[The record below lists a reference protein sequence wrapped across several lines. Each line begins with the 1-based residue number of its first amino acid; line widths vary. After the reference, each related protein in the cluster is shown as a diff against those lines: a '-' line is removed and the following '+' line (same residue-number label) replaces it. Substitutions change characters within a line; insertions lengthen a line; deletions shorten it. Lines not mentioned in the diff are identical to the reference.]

1 MSLQFLGQKSW
12 HPASKANQKRIWV
25 AEQQAKEREERERQ
39 KAKEVRK
46 AAEALQAQE
55 AAAAAGDVAAA
66 RCVASAQVNFLYAAP
81 PGLPEA
87 KEAADK
93 KHQKEEDEAVR
104 EFRRR
109 AERRGDSQRS
119 KLERY
124 VGRRAEETLTI
135 KDQVERFP
143 ILKDAPV
150 EGKYTETI
158 KVNFNPLGLRL
169 RNVRCIRCGEWGH
182 QSGDRECKLRDQ
194 NPNGEWRWEDPVT
207 EINKLKSA
215 KQDLV
220 LRRGALPLEMQ
231 EAAVEEFEILQ
242 SDDEDV
248 EAAFLATLSTKEKK
262 KLMKKL
268 KKQSR
273 DDSSSGNSVA
283 SDSADKP
290 HELYNLLAPPDY
302 VLCVVGPVAMV
313 FLISPHSPFLLP
325 TPSNASIDFA
335 LDRPYLII
343 VGLVAVFVILL
354 LLMELLIF
362 LLFGNLR
369 LHLAPLTLVLL
380 WSGALCSYLRLE
392 REAEQPMTNDKL
404 DIRYFFHGEYFSF
417 EAYARLL
424 GLLLS
429 LAAAAYV
436 QSRDPVV
443 VWTWFIV
450 GLVNRKNTYEDET
463 KESFE
468 RLQTAATIA
477 VYIFGVVL
485 FVDTVNGLHDIL
497 GKFVPRQD
505 STPENNERFNTA
517 YGSV

>member
-46 AAEALQAQE
+46 AAEALQAQQ

-194 NPNGEWRWEDPVT
+194 NPNDPVT

-273 DDSSSGNSVA
+273 DDSSSGSEADSDASSHRHRFKKRSSKHKRKRKHKHRSRGPSNSEGELEGRKEHRNSYRRRDESLSPPRTIHHSSSRGARSPETQKRATRKSRLLLYRQSPSSVA
-283 SDSADKP
+283 
-290 HELYNLLAPPDY
+290 
-302 VLCVVGPVAMV
+302 
-313 FLISPHSPFLLP
+313 
-325 TPSNASIDFA
+325 
-335 LDRPYLII
+335 R
-343 VGLVAVFVILL
+343 
-354 LLMELLIF
+354 
-362 LLFGNLR
+362 
-369 LHLAPLTLVLL
+369 
-380 WSGALCSYLRLE
+380 
-392 REAEQPMTNDKL
+392 
-404 DIRYFFHGEYFSF
+404 
-417 EAYARLL
+417 
-424 GLLLS
+424 
-429 LAAAAYV
+429 
-436 QSRDPVV
+436 
-443 VWTWFIV
+443 
-450 GLVNRKNTYEDET
+450 
-463 KESFE
+463 
-468 RLQTAATIA
+468 
-477 VYIFGVVL
+477 
-485 FVDTVNGLHDIL
+485 
-497 GKFVPRQD
+497 
-505 STPENNERFNTA
+505 
-517 YGSV
+517 

>member
-46 AAEALQAQE
+46 AAEALQAQQ

-283 SDSADKP
+283 SDAADKP

-369 LHLAPLTLVLL
+369 LYLAPLTLVLL
-380 WSGALCSYLRLE
+380 WSGVLKLSMRL
-392 REAEQPMTNDKL
+392 AFIWLSGAVIFSIIDVVQ
-404 DIRYFFHGEYFSF
+404 FFHG
-417 EAYARLL
+417 ARLL
-424 GLLLS
+424 GFLLS

-436 QSRDPVV
+436 QSRDPMVA
-443 VWTWFIV
+443 WIATWFIV

-485 FVDTVNGLHDIL
+485 LVDTVNGLYDIL
-497 GKFVPRQD
+497 GND

>member
-46 AAEALQAQE
+46 AAEALQAQQ
-55 AAAAAGDVAAA
+55 AAAAAGDIAAA

-93 KHQKEEDEAVR
+93 RRQKEEDEAVR

-150 EGKYTETI
+150 EGKYTDTI

-194 NPNGEWRWEDPVT
+194 NPNDATRQRWEDPVT

-220 LRRGALPLEMQ
+220 LRRRALPLEMQ

-273 DDSSSGNSVA
+273 DDSSSGSEADSDASSHRHRFKKRSSKHKRKRKHKHRSRGPSDSEGELEDRKEHRNSYRRRDESLSPPRTSHHSSSRGARSPETQKRATRKSRLLLYRQSPSSVA
-283 SDSADKP
+283 
-290 HELYNLLAPPDY
+290 
-302 VLCVVGPVAMV
+302 
-313 FLISPHSPFLLP
+313 
-325 TPSNASIDFA
+325 
-335 LDRPYLII
+335 R
-343 VGLVAVFVILL
+343 
-354 LLMELLIF
+354 
-362 LLFGNLR
+362 
-369 LHLAPLTLVLL
+369 
-380 WSGALCSYLRLE
+380 
-392 REAEQPMTNDKL
+392 
-404 DIRYFFHGEYFSF
+404 
-417 EAYARLL
+417 
-424 GLLLS
+424 
-429 LAAAAYV
+429 
-436 QSRDPVV
+436 
-443 VWTWFIV
+443 
-450 GLVNRKNTYEDET
+450 
-463 KESFE
+463 
-468 RLQTAATIA
+468 
-477 VYIFGVVL
+477 
-485 FVDTVNGLHDIL
+485 
-497 GKFVPRQD
+497 
-505 STPENNERFNTA
+505 
-517 YGSV
+517 

>member
-25 AEQQAKEREERERQ
+25 AEQQAKEREEREQQR
-39 KAKEVRK
+39 AKEVRK
-46 AAEALQAQE
+46 AAEALQAQQ
-55 AAAAAGDVAAA
+55 AAAASGDVAAA
-66 RCVASAQVNFLYAAP
+66 RRVASAQVNFLYAAP
-81 PGLPEA
+81 PGLPETTKA
-87 KEAADK
+87 EDQKQ
-93 KHQKEEDEAVR
+93 QKEEDEAVR

-194 NPNGEWRWEDPVT
+194 NPNDATRQRWEDPVT

-220 LRRGALPLEMQ
+220 FRRGALPLEMQ
-231 EAAVEEFEILQ
+231 ETTAQGFEILQ

-248 EAAFLATLSTKEKK
+248 EAAEDAFLATLSTKQKK

-273 DDSSSGNSVA
+273 NDIS
-283 SDSADKP
+283 SDSEVDSDASSHRHRSKKKSSKHKRKRKHTHRSRGRSEDGKEDKK
-290 HELYNLLAPPDY
+290 ERKGRSRRRNVSL
-302 VLCVVGPVAMV
+302 
-313 FLISPHSPFLLP
+313 SPRRNS
-325 TPSNASIDFA
+325 SRSD
-335 LDRPYLII
+335 
-343 VGLVAVFVILL
+343 
-354 LLMELLIF
+354 
-362 LLFGNLR
+362 
-369 LHLAPLTLVLL
+369 
-380 WSGALCSYLRLE
+380 SQE
-392 REAEQPMTNDKL
+392 RATQ
-404 DIRYFFHGEYFSF
+404 R
-417 EAYARLL
+417 RR
-424 GLLLS
+424 
-429 LAAAAYV
+429 
-436 QSRDPVV
+436 SR
-443 VWTWFIV
+443 
-450 GLVNRKNTYEDET
+450 
-463 KESFE
+463 
-468 RLQTAATIA
+468 
-477 VYIFGVVL
+477 
-485 FVDTVNGLHDIL
+485 
-497 GKFVPRQD
+497 
-505 STPENNERFNTA
+505 
-517 YGSV
+517 